1 MILNLPTTL
10 EEVCLEML
18 HGSGAHGMMYIG
30 IFMLFLLCITVLDN
44 TILLWGNGALQK
56 SKTVGY
62 MHLLTKPVVA
72 IPSFDSL
79 P

>member
-18 HGSGAHGMMYIG
+18 HGSGARGMMYIG
-30 IFMLFLLCITVLDN
+30 IFMLF
-44 TILLWGNGALQK
+44 LLWGNGALQK

>member
-18 HGSGAHGMMYIG
+18 HGSRACGMMYIG
-30 IFMLFLLCITVLDN
+30 IFVLFLLCINVLDN
-44 TILLWGNGALQK
+44 TILIWGNGALQK
-56 SKTVGY
+56 GKTIGSA
-62 MHLLTKPVVA
+62 HLLTKPVVA
-72 IPSFDSL
+72 IPLFDSL